1 MNQVTLLR
9 LDHVAIAVRDY
20 DKAHA
25 FFTKVFGAIEGT
37 FAEIPGMNYYW
48 KNYAL
53 GDLSRLELLAPTGPG
68 SFLDGF
74 LKNREGGVH
83 HMTFQTPDI
92 QEARASLEANGIPYF
107 GYNEYVGGVWKELF
121 IHPRDAFGVLIQ
133 IAEFTADDW
142 LAEGV
147 KLPGGRRF
155 RVEKHAKGAVL
166 TMEHPGGGMAR
177 FELSSKEVA
186 ALVKELS

>member
-1 MNQVTLLR
+1 MKKVNLLR
-9 LDHVAIAVRDY
+9 LDHVAIAVRDFE
-20 DKAHA
+20 KAHA
-25 FFTKVFGAIEGT
+25 FFTKVFGAVPGT
-37 FAEIPGMNYYW
+37 FSEVPGMNYIW

-53 GDLSRLELLAPTGPG
+53 GDLSRMELLGPTAPD

-74 LKNREGGVH
+74 LKTREGGVH

-92 QEARASLEANGIPYF
+92 QEARAALEANGIPYF

-142 LAEGV
+142 LAPEV
-147 KLPGGRRF
+147 KLPGGKRF
-155 RVEKHAKGAVL
+155 HVEKGAHGAVL

-177 FELSSKEVA
+177 FELTRAEID
-186 ALVKELS
+186 ALIKELS